1 MVEQENQKLIERLKQ
16 ENETL
21 QAKVGLLCVVIGDL
35 QGIQEKIVEG
45 LGLEAMEEED
55 ETDSISTSS
64 PEYEFSQVEQARYL
78 LVMVGN
84 ALAGDEQRR
93 ELYYQVLGQIETLE
107 RRVSKLRSEIATDYP
122 FGALVMTLD
131 YYGITLDPIVEDQLV
146 IELAK
151 LAREAV

>member
-55 ETDSISTSS
+55 ETDLI
-64 PEYEFSQVEQARYL
+64 EIEFAKVEHARYL
-78 LVMVGN
+78 MALVGN
-84 ALAGDEQRR
+84 ALAGDVDRR
-93 ELYYQVLGQIETLE
+93 ELYYQVLEQIETLE
-107 RRVSKLRSEIATDYP
+107 RHAFDLRSELAREAPIS
-122 FGALVMTLD
+122 V
-131 YYGITLDPIVEDQLV
+131 IVETLALSGIALNPVAYDRLL
-146 IELAK
+146 IERGE

>member
-1 MVEQENQKLIERLKQ
+1 MLEQENQKLIEQLKQ

-35 QGIQEKIVEG
+35 QEIQEKIVEG
-45 LGLEAMEEED
+45 LGLEAMEDEED
-55 ETDSISTSS
+55 ETDSI
-64 PEYEFSQVEQARYL
+64 EYEFSQVEQARYL

-131 YYGITLDPIVEDQLV
+131 YYGITLDPVVEDQLV